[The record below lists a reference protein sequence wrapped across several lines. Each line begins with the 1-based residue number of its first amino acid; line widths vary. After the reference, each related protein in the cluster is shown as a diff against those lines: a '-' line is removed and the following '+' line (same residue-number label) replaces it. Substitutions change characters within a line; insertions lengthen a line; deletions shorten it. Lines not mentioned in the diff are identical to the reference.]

1 MYLPASLM
9 FTCHK
14 HFIGNFFVTL
24 KLKSFMPLLPKNI
37 LPFLLLWP
45 HILLAENTLDNNQWQ
60 NCPVNTNSYKTPDS
74 FPEEKKD
81 ETRIS
86 ARQVQNA
93 AGDITTFSDEVII
106 ERDRLRLQ
114 ADQVIFDRTRQR
126 LDIQGNIHINAENLA
141 IDSDQGWLL
150 LESNQGEFTNNQYF
164 VPESHFR
171 GSTPGLSLD
180 GKKQTLL
187 INSSF
192 TSCPKTSEDWSLN
205 TSLLELDH
213 ETQTG
218 TAKHAV
224 LWFKQVPIFYTP
236 YLSFPLGDERRSG
249 FLMPQAGTSDSRGGE
264 LSIPWYW
271 NIAPNQ
277 DAIITPRLMKKRG
290 AQIKTDYRYLT
301 QSSHGEMNLEYLDK
315 DQETKDKRYL
325 VKFNN
330 HSNIGNHLD
339 FDLLINDASDS
350 DYLEDLG
357 SSIAIANTTHLE
369 RNARLAYTQGPWTA
383 SLFTQT
389 FQTIDN
395 DIALLNRPYRR
406 LPQLALHG
414 SDNIYTSDIIW
425 SLDSEWV
432 EFEHE
437 SDSKIK
443 GQRFDA
449 YPKISWPLMGSA
461 WFFTP
466 STGFQH
472 SSYTLTDAAGNSL
485 LIDDRNL
492 SISSIDTGLFF
503 EREFASHYIQTLEP
517 RLYYLYIPY
526 EDQSTI
532 PLFDTGQYDF
542 SFAQLFRENRFTGI
556 DRVGDSNQVT
566 LAFTSRLLDKN
577 TGSEFLGIS
586 IGQIFYNE
594 DRRVSIDNTVATQN
608 HSDVISELSSQ
619 WNNFKSRATVQWNP
633 ETREADKQ
641 SIQFSYKNDAR
652 QIINLGYRFRRDPVD
667 EINNLEQADMSFNL
681 PISNQY
687 SVFSRWNRSL
697 TENRDIET
705 LFGIEYDSCCWAMRI
720 LGQRYLKTVDG
731 NDFHD
736 SSIMFQLILKG
747 LGSVSDKEASN
758 IIKQSILGYQSDY

>member
-1 MYLPASLM
+1 
-9 FTCHK
+9 
-14 HFIGNFFVTL
+14 
-24 KLKSFMPLLPKNI
+24 
-37 LPFLLLWP
+37 
-45 HILLAENTLDNNQWQ
+45 
-60 NCPVNTNSYKTPDS
+60 
-74 FPEEKKD
+74 
-81 ETRIS
+81 
-86 ARQVQNA
+86 
-93 AGDITTFSDEVII
+93 
-106 ERDRLRLQ
+106 
-114 ADQVIFDRTRQR
+114 
-126 LDIQGNIHINAENLA
+126 
-141 IDSDQGWLL
+141 
-150 LESNQGEFTNNQYF
+150 
-164 VPESHFR
+164 
-171 GSTPGLSLD
+171 
-180 GKKQTLL
+180 
-187 INSSF
+187 
-192 TSCPKTSEDWSLN
+192 
-205 TSLLELDH
+205 
-213 ETQTG
+213 
-218 TAKHAV
+218 
-224 LWFKQVPIFYTP
+224 
-236 YLSFPLGDERRSG
+236 
-249 FLMPQAGTSDSRGGE
+249 
-264 LSIPWYW
+264 
-271 NIAPNQ
+271 
-277 DAIITPRLMKKRG
+277 
-290 AQIKTDYRYLT
+290 
-301 QSSHGEMNLEYLDK
+301 
-315 DQETKDKRYL
+315 
-325 VKFNN
+325 
-330 HSNIGNHLD
+330 
-339 FDLLINDASDS
+339 
-350 DYLEDLG
+350 
-357 SSIAIANTTHLE
+357 
-369 RNARLAYTQGPWTA
+369 
-383 SLFTQT
+383 
-389 FQTIDN
+389 
-395 DIALLNRPYRR
+395 
-406 LPQLALHG
+406 
-414 SDNIYTSDIIW
+414 
-425 SLDSEWV
+425 
-432 EFEHE
+432 
-437 SDSKIK
+437 
-443 GQRFDA
+443 
-449 YPKISWPLMGSA
+449 
-461 WFFTP
+461 
-466 STGFQH
+466 
-472 SSYTLTDAAGNSL
+472 
-485 LIDDRNL
+485 L